1 MLPLPPNPGAG
12 KTNPSAPQSA
22 ATLLRFQVG
31 GLLTRRFPAPYRF
44 LLKYASRDEVDILG
58 HGNGGISELR
68 DAVAAYDET
77 NPLYG
82 FLKYR
87 RRKVLIKYLPEGC
100 SRLIQG
106 AWRRQS

>member
-1 MLPLPPNPGAG
+1 MSLNGLDDNKVAE
-12 KTNPSAPQSA
+12 AYAA
-22 ATLLRFQVG
+22 ATAESG
-31 GLLTRRFPAPYRF
+31 GWF